1 MLRLLIIPAMLVSGC
16 VTATPNSA
24 DAICDGTRKARSEH
38 AAALASD
45 GGDASVVTGQALIA
59 RIDAA
64 CD

>member
-1 MLRLLIIPAMLVSGC
+1 MIPVLLVAGCVSG
-16 VTATPNSA
+16 ASNS
-24 DAICDGTRKARSEH
+24 AICDGTRKARSEH